1 MDLPIEGDSFAGQ
14 EVFTMITPPPEHHGI
29 SLVVDRQEA
38 QGVIL
43 LRPTGEVD
51 PANVPI
57 LWSNLKALLED
68 DQNVVVDL
76 SAIQGIDS
84 TGIEALLDSGHLLFQ
99 RGQRFALA
107 RLTSVVQRL
116 IDVVCL
122 DKVIPVFASIEAALD
137 SFRVA
142 NAYPNKSGQASHRP
156 GVIRSGTKSRQG
168 RLITKPVHIPYDC

>member
-1 MDLPIEGDSFAGQ
+1 M
-14 EVFTMITPPPEHHGI
+14 TTPPPEQHGI

-38 QGVIL
+38 RGVIL
-43 LRPTGEVD
+43 LRPTGAVD
-51 PANVPI
+51 PTSVPI

-84 TGIEALLDSGHLLFQ
+84 TGIEALLDSGHLFFQ
-99 RGQRFALA
+99 RGQRFVLA
-107 RLTSVVQRL
+107 RPTSIVQRL

-137 SFRVA
+137 SFCVA
-142 NAYPNKSGQASHRP
+142 NAYPNKSGQAGHCP
-156 GVIRSGTKSRQG
+156 GGNQEWTKSRQG
-168 RLITKPVHIPYDC
+168 RLITKAHPLSTDATGRVGTGHR